1 MSKFLKII
9 SMVLLA
15 ISIILAVVCI
25 STIAVQGAFVV
36 LISALCGVV
45 AALALYTISDL
56 MDRVAKLEAQLGVAK
71 NDDKN
76 TKKNKK

>member
-1 MSKFLKII
+1 MPKFFRIVSI
-9 SMVLLA
+9 VLLA
-15 ISIILAVVCI
+15 LSVIIAVVCI
-25 STIAVQGAFVV
+25 STITVQGALVM
-36 LISALCGVV
+36 LIASLCGVV

-56 MDRVAKLEAQLGVAK
+56 MERVSTLEAQLGVAK

>member
-1 MSKFLKII
+1 MSKFFRVM

-15 ISIILAVVCI
+15 ISIIFAVVCI
-25 STIAVQGAFVV
+25 STIAVQGAFVM
-36 LISALCGVV
+36 LIASLCGVV

-56 MDRVAKLEAQLGVAK
+56 MDRVSKLEAQLGVAK

>member
-1 MSKFLKII
+1 MSKFFRIVSI
-9 SMVLLA
+9 VLLA
-15 ISIILAVVCI
+15 LSVIIAVVCI
-25 STIAVQGAFVV
+25 STIAVQGALVM
-36 LISALCGVV
+36 LIASLCGVI

-56 MDRVAKLEAQLGVAK
+56 MDRVSTLEAQLGVAK

>member
-1 MSKFLKII
+1 MPKFFRII

-15 ISIILAVVCI
+15 ISIIFAVVCI
-25 STIAVQGAFVV
+25 STITVQGALVM
-36 LISALCGVV
+36 LIAALCGVI
-45 AALALYTISDL
+45 AALALYSMSDL
-56 MDRVAKLEAQLGVAK
+56 MERVAKLEAQLGVAQ

>member
-1 MSKFLKII
+1 
-9 SMVLLA
+9 MVLLA
-15 ISIILAVVCI
+15 ISIIFAVVCI

-36 LISALCGVV
+36 LIAAMCGVV